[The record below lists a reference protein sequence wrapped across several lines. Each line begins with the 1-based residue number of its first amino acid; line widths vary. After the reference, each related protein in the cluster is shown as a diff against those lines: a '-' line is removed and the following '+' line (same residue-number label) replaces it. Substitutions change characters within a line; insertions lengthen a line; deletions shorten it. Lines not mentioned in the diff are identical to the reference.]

1 MMNTRLIIAVVLV
14 ALSSYL
20 LGSVNASLVV
30 CKITGKEDIRKFGSG
45 NAGMTNMLR
54 VYGKSAAVAT
64 ALGDFIKAVISVVLS
79 RYIFAWL
86 ATASIDPGYIA
97 GFFVMIGHS
106 YPLYFGFKGG
116 KGVMCTIGTIT
127 SINLPVF
134 AGLAAICLPLVFATR
149 IVSLASICGAI
160 LFPIF
165 TFISR
170 HLRGLPVAYET
181 ISAAII
187 GGWILWLHRSN
198 IQRLMNGT
206 ENRFGSK
213 KK

>member
-1 MMNTRLIIAVVLV
+1 MMNTSFVIAVVLV

-30 CKITGKEDIRKFGSG
+30 CKVTGKEDIRKFGSG

-54 VYGKSAAVAT
+54 TYGKSAAAAT
-64 ALGDFIKAVISVVLS
+64 AFGDFIKAVIAVILS

-86 ATASIDPGYIA
+86 TTVSIDPGYIA

-127 SINLPVF
+127 SINPLIF
-134 AGLAAICLPLVFATR
+134 AALAAICLPLILITR
-149 IVSLASICGAI
+149 IVSLASIFGAI

-165 TFISR
+165 VFVSL
-170 HLRGLPVAYET
+170 HLRGLPVLYET
-181 ISAAII
+181 VSAAII
-187 GGWILWLHRSN
+187 GGWILYLHRSN
-198 IQRLMNGT
+198 IQRLLNGT